1 MKNEY
6 AIVALSL
13 SALCGQSLADM
24 FDDESLFF
32 EQVNVEYTNT
42 FNGLDTG
49 AVSSLD
55 FSSGDYSY
63 TVSAAGPGGG
73 MLSVRDGEISTTHG
87 MDGILITFTGADVYA
102 VGGHLWSTLE
112 DGETVGGYI
121 SLVLDDGTF
130 EIFSATSREN
140 FRGLSSES
148 AIESIFIDLP
158 DGDELFW
165 ASMDSLSI
173 GTLVPAPSA
182 LGLLGVAGI
191 GAARRRR

>member
-1 MKNEY
+1 
-6 AIVALSL
+6 
-13 SALCGQSLADM
+13 
-24 FDDESLFF
+24 
-32 EQVNVEYTNT
+32 
-42 FNGLDTG
+42 
-49 AVSSLD
+49 
-55 FSSGDYSY
+55 
-63 TVSAAGPGGG
+63 AGPGGG

-102 VGGHLWSTLE
+102 VGGNLWSTLE

-121 SLVLDDGTF
+121 SLELDDGTF
-130 EIFSATSREN
+130 ELFSATSREN

-182 LGLLGVAGI
+182 LSLLCVAGV